1 MLIDHEDISLIWER
15 AYGFNIKELLST
27 IPVQARRISATV
39 RTTVAE
45 DREFMRLL
53 QQYYGPLLAGCLPD
67 EALYRLLLMPYK
79 ILRRLIKQ

>member
-53 QQYYGPLLAGCLPD
+53 
-67 EALYRLLLMPYK
+67 
-79 ILRRLIKQ
+79 